1 MKHQV
6 GSDTLAAQRQQTPVP
21 PGGSMIQRSWVRRYD
36 QLPIPTSSFEIF
48 QSWDA
53 ASKDGGQNDY
63 SVCTTWL
70 LNEGKYYLKH
80 VLRDRFDYPT
90 LKARA
95 IANAREYGANRILI

>member
-1 MKHQV
+1 
-6 GSDTLAAQRQQTPVP
+6 
-21 PGGSMIQRSWVRRYD
+21 
-36 QLPIPTSSFEIF
+36 
-48 QSWDA
+48 
-53 ASKDGGQNDY
+53 
-63 SVCTTWL
+63 VCTTWL